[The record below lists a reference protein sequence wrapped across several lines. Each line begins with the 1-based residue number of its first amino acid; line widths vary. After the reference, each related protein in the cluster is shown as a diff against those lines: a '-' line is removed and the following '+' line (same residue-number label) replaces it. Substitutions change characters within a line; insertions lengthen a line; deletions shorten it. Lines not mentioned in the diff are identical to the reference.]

1 VEQFKYLETSLN
13 QNSIQEENKS
23 RLKSENDCYQQ
34 VQNILSSR
42 LLYKNIKIM
51 MYTTKHLPVFYGC
64 ETLSLILREER
75 RLKVF
80 ENRVLKRILESKR
93 VEIEGKWRKLNNV
106 ELVISTPQ
114 NIVRVIKLTR
124 MR

>member
-1 VEQFKYLETSLN
+1 M
-13 QNSIQEENKS
+13 
-23 RLKSENDCYQQ
+23 
-34 VQNILSSR
+34 QNILSSS

-51 MYTTKHLPVFYGC
+51 MYTTKHLPVFYEC

-93 VEIEGKWRKLNNV
+93 VKIEGKWRKLNRV
-106 ELVISTPQ
+106 ELVICTPQ

>member
-1 VEQFKYLETSLN
+1 
-13 QNSIQEENKS
+13 
-23 RLKSENDCYQQ
+23 
-34 VQNILSSR
+34 
-42 LLYKNIKIM
+42 M
-51 MYTTKHLPVFYGC
+51 MYTTKHLPVFYEC